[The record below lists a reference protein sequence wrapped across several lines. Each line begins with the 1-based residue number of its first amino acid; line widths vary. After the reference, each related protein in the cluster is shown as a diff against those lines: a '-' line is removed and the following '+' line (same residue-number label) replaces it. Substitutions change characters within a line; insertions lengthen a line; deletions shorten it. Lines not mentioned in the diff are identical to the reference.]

1 MEEEDKQGS
10 YWPFFI
16 VSLLYIPSVTFT
28 NLILFDLFP
37 KEHFYSFMPL
47 LNVALLAGIGV
58 SCHNIRFNPLIIFM
72 LGIEAILVAP
82 SLFLVLQ
89 SLFTG
94 NMNIDFFKTMLGK
107 KL

>member
-1 MEEEDKQGS
+1 MDEEEKQGS
-10 YWPFFI
+10 YWPFII
-16 VSLLYIPSVTFT
+16 VSLLYLLSVTIT
-28 NLILFDLFP
+28 DLILFDFLP

-47 LNVALLAGIGV
+47 LNLSLLAGVGI
-58 SCHNIRFNPLIIFM
+58 SCYNIRVNPLIVLV
-72 LGIEAILVAP
+72 LGIEAVLVAP